1 MQMMKISNICETQ
14 GPDGEKRQ
22 NRAEAVCEEI
32 TAKNFLKLITG
43 IYYKSKQ
50 GIHICQPG

>member
-1 MQMMKISNICETQ
+1 MMKISNIRETQ

-22 NRAEAVCEEI
+22 NTAGAVCEEI

>member
-1 MQMMKISNICETQ
+1 MQMMKISNIRETP

-32 TAKNFLKLITG
+32 TAKNFLKLIKD
-43 IYYKSKQ
+43 IKPQIRRALQAKDS
-50 GIHICQPG
+50 